1 MASLRDI
8 RQKIKSVTTTQ
19 QITNAMR
26 MMSTAKLSRAV
37 EAVNKAKPYITK
49 LLSLARHIK
58 TVIPDLKHPA
68 FEKRELKKTSAII
81 IGGERGLCG
90 GFNQELHN
98 YVQKRIKKL
107 DISKQKFYV
116 IGQKPIKFLQFL
128 NIPIEKE
135 FPTLNIN
142 ELKPKLI
149 ELSKELYEE
158 FKAKKTDRVNIIYT
172 SYTSSV
178 NRPIV
183 NFQMLP
189 LPEKSDLFAETE
201 KEPSEEEKKSH
212 ISSQDFDF
220 FPSPIEIFDSI
231 LPRYMYNSLLKA
243 VLESVAAEQCSRMIA
258 MTSATDRAN
267 EKLESLRLELNRSRQ
282 AQITQEINEVV
293 AGSQT

>member
-37 EAVNKAKPYITK
+37 EAVNKAKPYINK

-58 TVIPDLKHPA
+58 TVVPDLKHPA
-68 FEKRELKKTSAII
+68 FEKREIKKTSIII

-107 DISKQKFYV
+107 DISMQKFYV
-116 IGQKPIKFLQFL
+116 IGQKPIRFLQSL

-135 FPTLNIN
+135 FETLNIN

-149 ELSKELYEE
+149 ELSKELFEE
-158 FKAKKTDRVNIIYT
+158 FKSKKTDRITIIST

-183 NFQMLP
+183 TFQMLP
-189 LPEKSDLFAETE
+189 LPENSDLFTETE
-201 KEPSEEEKKSH
+201 TEANKEEKKRN
-212 ISSQDFDF
+212 ISSQEFDF
-220 FPSPIEIFDSI
+220 SPSPEEIFDNI

-243 VLESVAAEQCSRMIA
+243 LLESIAAEQCSRMIA

-282 AQITQEINEVV
+282 TQITQEINEVV

>member
-37 EAVNKAKPYITK
+37 ESVNKAKPYINK

-68 FEKRELKKTSAII
+68 FEKREINKTSTII

-98 YVQKRIKKL
+98 YIQKKIKKL
-107 DISKQKFYV
+107 DISKQEFYV
-116 IGQKPIKFLQFL
+116 IGQKPIRFLQFL

-135 FPTLNIN
+135 YETLNIN
-142 ELKPKLI
+142 ELKPELI
-149 ELSKELYEE
+149 ELSKNLFEE
-158 FKAKKTDRVNIIYT
+158 FKAKKTDRVSIIYT

-183 NFQMLP
+183 SFQLLP
-189 LPEKSDLFAETE
+189 LPENGELFSEAE
-201 KEPSEEEKKSH
+201 KEPEDEEKSIK
-212 ISSQDFDF
+212 INSQDFDF
-220 FPSPIEIFDSI
+220 FPSPEEIFDSL

-243 VLESVAAEQCSRMIA
+243 VLESVAAEQCCRMIA